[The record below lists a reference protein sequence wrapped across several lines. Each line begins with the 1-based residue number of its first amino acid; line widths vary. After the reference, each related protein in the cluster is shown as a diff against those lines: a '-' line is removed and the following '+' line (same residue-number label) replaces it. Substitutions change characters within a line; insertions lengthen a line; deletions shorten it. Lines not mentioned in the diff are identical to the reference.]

1 MAGFLCD
8 NVQRLKW
15 KSKRLVTAVCPV
27 SSPRRCGSEAV
38 FLYSGKL
45 QLLRETDFSTGPA
58 T

>member
-38 FLYSGKL
+38 FLYSG
-45 QLLRETDFSTGPA
+45 ETSVVEGD
-58 T
+58 